1 MTNQLTADK
10 TDTTELDLLREE
22 LAELRAKVDSKPT
35 YGNLPEKAFVG
46 DDGLLYHTVTRVLE
60 GGSSM
65 EQTRRLAN
73 SPEEARE
80 KHLDYYHPKL
90 GLIWE
95 GFKLAKDRNAQ
106 DVMSDKTNTTI
117 RKDS

>member
-35 YGNLPEKAFVG
+35 YGILPEKAFVG

-73 SPEEARE
+73 SPEESRE
-80 KHLDYYHPKL
+80 KHLDFYHPKL

-106 DVMSDKTNTTI
+106 DVISDKTNTTI

>member
-22 LAELRAKVDSKPT
+22 LAELRAKVDSKPV
-35 YGNLPEKAFVG
+35 YGVLPPEAIVG
-46 DDGLLYHTVTRVLE
+46 EDGLLYHEVKRVLE
-60 GGSSM
+60 GGSSIV
-65 EQTRRLAN
+65 QRRRLAT
-73 SPEEARE
+73 SPEESRE

-106 DVMSDKTNTTI
+106 DVISDKTNTTI
-117 RKDS
+117 RKES